1 MSLQLEAA
9 ITDGLER
16 AATKTGVLLAG
27 VFFLLQLLMLSSLNT
42 TLAGF
47 VPPDAAVDIGLTLPV
62 PAAVGAVI
70 LFVSYL
76 LSMSFF
82 VVLTRAVSRPS
93 SELSTVPRELYT
105 RRIGWATLSTLVAG
119 VLSLL
124 AIMLGLVFLL
134 LPGLF
139 LAISFMFFVFA
150 IGIEDRGTLESLS
163 RSWEL
168 SSGNRVNL
176 GLLLLLLGAVG
187 LFVSGV
193 GSVFELRGLPAVA
206 DFASAAINSISIVV
220 SYAII
225 AAAYLQL
232 AEAADDPVGGT

>member
-16 AATKTGVLLAG
+16 AATRTGVVLTG
-27 VFFLLQLLMLSSLNT
+27 VFFLLQLLTLSSLNT

-47 VPPDAAVDIGLTLPV
+47 VPPEAAGDIGLMLPV
-62 PAAVGAVI
+62 PAAVGAAI
-70 LFVSYL
+70 LFISYL

-82 VVLTRAVSRPS
+82 VVLTRAVSRPLS
-93 SELSTVPRELYT
+93 KLSTVPRDLYT
-105 RRIGWATLSTLVAG
+105 RRIGWATLSVLVAG

-124 AIMLGLVFLL
+124 AIMFGFVLLL

-139 LAISFMFFVFA
+139 LTISFMFFVFA
-150 IGIEDRGTLESLS
+150 IGVEDCGTLESLS

-168 SSGNRVNL
+168 SSGNRVDL
-176 GLLLLLLGAVG
+176 GLLVLLLGAVG

-193 GSVFELRGLPAVA
+193 GSVFEPAVG
-206 DFASAAINSISIVV
+206 DIVSAAINSISIVV
-220 SYAII
+220 SYGII
-225 AAAYLQL
+225 ATAYLQL
-232 AEAADDPVGGT
+232 ADGEEVTP